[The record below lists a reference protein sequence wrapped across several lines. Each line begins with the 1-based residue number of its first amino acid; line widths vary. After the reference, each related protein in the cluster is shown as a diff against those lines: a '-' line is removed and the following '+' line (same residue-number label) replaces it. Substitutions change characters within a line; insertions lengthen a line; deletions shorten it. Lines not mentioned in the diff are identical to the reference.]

1 MIFFF
6 LIHLLTFPPHL
17 FIFTFLKKKIFF
29 WPYHEACGLSVPGPG
44 IELRPVAVPNSNYS
58 EVRNLPRAMIFKTF
72 KRMAVQENK
81 RMTEASSLGPSGAQH
96 FRVSRC
102 LPGGMGSKTL
112 PRSCFP
118 EDG

>member
-6 LIHLLTFPPHL
+6 FNSFVDFSPPFVYFHL
-17 FIFTFLKKKIFF
+17 FKKKIFF

-58 EVRNLPRAMIFKTF
+58 EVRKLPRAMIFKTF

-81 RMTEASSLGPSGAQH
+81 RMTEASSPGPSGAQH

-102 LPGGMGSKTL
+102 LPGGMSSKTL